1 MRWVLGLPAPH
12 ANFRSQVLAYA
23 NLPSYLHLLS
33 IYFRTRI
40 QKGDE
45 CHKSYT
51 LMWLFEL
58 KNEFKYFRVKK

>member
-1 MRWVLGLPAPH
+1 MRWVLGLPVPH
-12 ANFRSQVLAYA
+12 ASFRSQVLAYA
-23 NLPSYLHLLS
+23 NLPSLQLLS

-45 CHKSYT
+45 CHKRYT

-58 KNEFKYFRVKK
+58 KNEFKYFVMKK